1 MTSNLGSAHLL
12 EGIDDN
18 GDINPECEEAVMN
31 ELRGHFRP
39 EFLNRLDETILFKP
53 LRPQDITGIIDIL
66 LAELNERLAEKELH
80 VSLTDAAKAFVTE
93 QAYDPS
99 FGARPLKR
107 YLQKNVETLLA
118 KKILRGDVHMGEEIV
133 LDVKDDALYI
143 Q

>member
-1 MTSNLGSAHLL
+1 MKQSSL
-12 EGIDDN
+12 
-18 GDINPECEEAVMN
+18 
-31 ELRGHFRP
+31 
-39 EFLNRLDETILFKP
+39 
-53 LRPQDITGIIDIL
+53 IIDIL

>member
-1 MTSNLGSAHLL
+1 M
-12 EGIDDN
+12 
-18 GDINPECEEAVMN
+18 
-31 ELRGHFRP
+31 
-39 EFLNRLDETILFKP
+39 
-53 LRPQDITGIIDIL
+53 
-66 LAELNERLAEKELH
+66 
-80 VSLTDAAKAFVTE
+80 KAFVTE